1 MDLSKI
7 PKQRFDYR
15 ELWKLEP
22 DMDYDQLS
30 RLVEQLCEEGKIIP
44 VKNSGKTSFFPPVY
58 MEYKKLAQKKDYSAY
73 LSEIAALHPK
83 LSISRYLGKPEAF
96 ARSREKILLLSEFLW
111 RQDGRPEKMSVKER
125 SYAIWRDEKV
135 MESEEGRKV
144 LSFNGLDL
152 LALYCYETPE
162 SFFSTRISRQGM
174 VLVLENKDPWY
185 SIGKA
190 LKEMETLV
198 FCGKEVALL
207 VYGEGNKVMR
217 DGALTQFILD
227 EERNLEVEVCYAGDI
242 DRAGIG
248 ILYGV
253 MSHNPRLKISPF
265 HPLYEA
271 MGEKA
276 AEQLE
281 LGYPLKPS
289 EDKRN
294 LLWNREFIGFFSGK
308 NRKTV
313 EKALGENSL
322 IPQEILAYPDYKGM
336 CGSERKARNV

>member
-15 ELWKLEP
+15 ELLKLEP
-22 DMDYDQLS
+22 GMDYDQLS
-30 RLVEQLCEEGKIIP
+30 QVVSQLCEEGKIVP
-44 VKNSGKTSFFPPVY
+44 VKSSGKTSFFPPVY
-58 MEYKKLAQKKDYSAY
+58 VEYKKLAQKKDYSGY
-73 LSEIAALHPK
+73 LSEIGTLHPK
-83 LSISRYLGKPEAF
+83 LSISRYLGNPEAF
-96 ARSREKILLLSEFLW
+96 AMSREKILLLSEFLW
-111 RQDGRPEKMSVKER
+111 TQGDKPEKMSVKER
-125 SYAIWRDEKV
+125 SYDIWRDEKV
-135 MESEEGRKV
+135 MESGEGRRI

-152 LALYCYETPE
+152 LALNCYGTPE
-162 SFFSTRISRQGM
+162 SFFSTRISRHGM

-190 LKEMETLV
+190 LKKMGTLTL
-198 FCGKEVALL
+198 CGKKIALL
-207 VYGEGNKVMR
+207 VYGEGNKVTR

-227 EERNLEVEVCYAGDI
+227 EEGNLDVEICYAGDI
-242 DRAGIG
+242 DRAGIE
-248 ILYGV
+248 ILYSV

-265 HPLYEA
+265 LPLYEG

-289 EDKRN
+289 EDERN
-294 LLWNREFIGFFSGK
+294 LLWNREFIGFFSGE
-308 NRKTV
+308 NRKIV
-313 EKALGENSL
+313 EKALEENSL
-322 IPQEILAYPDYKGM
+322 IPQEILAYPDYKRM